1 MAFETWQLDTTH
13 SSITFSIRH
22 LVISKVRGRFGK
34 WTGSV
39 RSENDLAGSYV
50 EAQIDAASIDTND
63 PQRDTHLRSADFFD
77 VERFPEITFAADR
90 IEPLG
95 QDRYRVTGELNMH
108 GVTRQVTLH
117 VEETGRVKDPW
128 GNDRI
133 GFSATTTIDR
143 KDFGLTFNQVLDAGG
158 MALGDKVEIAIEIE
172 AFKAAQVAA

>member
-1 MAFETWQLDTTH
+1 METAMAFDTWQLDTTH

-50 EAQIDAASIDTND
+50 QAQIDAASIDTND

-77 VERFPEITFAADR
+77 VERFPEITFTGNR
-90 IEPLG
+90 IEPVG
-95 QDRYRVTGELNMH
+95 EDRYRLIGDLNMH
-108 GVTRQVTLH
+108 GVTRQITLN

-133 GFSATTTIDR
+133 GFSAT
-143 KDFGLTFNQVLDAGG
+143 
-158 MALGDKVEIAIEIE
+158 
-172 AFKAAQVAA
+172 